1 MAKLVAVIV
10 GAICV
15 QCLFALPSPGRND
28 LVWRRN
34 QKSATPLIVG
44 GEEALPNEF
53 PFMVSMQSL
62 AVGGTYNHRC
72 GGAVINERWVVSA
85 SHCTENAL
93 VGATRIAA
101 GEHSLSTTSGF
112 EQFSDVEMFVM
123 HPNYDTVTLEN
134 DIVLIKLITPLDFS
148 SGKVSP
154 ISLPAMGQ
162 ETAAGTNVT
171 VTGWGNLEFNNPNR
185 PDVLNKVGIPTV
197 SDMECRRSY
206 GPIDMFDSFIC
217 AGVPEGGL
225 DSCNGDSGGPL
236 FTSDPQQ
243 LIGIVSWGK
252 DCALPGYYG
261 VYTEVSYFSDW
272 IAATIAAADAH

>member
-15 QCLFALPSPGRND
+15 QCFFALPSPGRND
-28 LVWRRN
+28 LVWRR
-34 QKSATPLIVG
+34 KAATPLIVG

-197 SDMECRRSY
+197 SDLECRRSY